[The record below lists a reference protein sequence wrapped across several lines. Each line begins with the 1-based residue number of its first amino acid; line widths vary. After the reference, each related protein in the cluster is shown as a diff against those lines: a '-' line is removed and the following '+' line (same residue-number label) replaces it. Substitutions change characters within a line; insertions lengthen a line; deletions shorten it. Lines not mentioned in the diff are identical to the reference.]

1 MKKLRILVL
10 VHEDL
15 IPPDQLDG
23 YSEREALEWKTEFD
37 VLHTLRDM
45 GHDAL
50 PLGLS
55 DDLGVLRDAIIEQKP
70 QLTFNLLEEFH
81 NVAAYDQHI
90 VGYLELMRQP
100 YTGCNPRGLMLAH
113 DKALCKKILTYHKIR
128 TPGFTVFP
136 PGRRILRPKRL
147 KFPLLVKS
155 SIEDAS
161 FGIAQAS
168 VVYND
173 EKLHERVRF
182 IHERVGSDA
191 LVEEYIEGREFYV
204 GVLGNQRLQT
214 FPVWELLFTRM
225 PEGVPKIATA
235 RVKWDLNY
243 QKKYGIETRPPND
256 LPESVQQEMAKLS
269 KRIYRVLNMSG
280 YARMDFR
287 LAEDGSIHVLEA
299 NPNPNLSYGED
310 FAESAETIGISYE
323 DLLQRIV
330 NLGLRYRPAWQ
341 GGAG

>member
-45 GHDAL
+45 GHDAV

-70 QLTFNLLEEFH
+70 QLAFNLLEEFH

-136 PGRRILRPKRL
+136 PGRRIQRPKRL

-168 VVYND
+168 VVYSD

-182 IHERVGSDA
+182 IHERVRSDA

-225 PEGVPKIATA
+225 PEGIPKIATA

-287 LAEDGSIHVLEA
+287 LAEDGSVHVLEA